1 MVVQYRRSLLFL
13 LLLSLLATGVVAA
26 DGPQI
31 ILDAADATLEVG
43 ETTTVAVVMDAVP
56 SGLSGFN
63 ITVSLTEPSVAEIV
77 GVSYPPWANMP
88 VNSSLPADT
97 VYAQAIDLMGSIG
110 AGATNLTLCT
120 LTLRGDTP
128 GTTNLSITAA
138 KIDDDVAGRYA
149 STTAST
155 PITVGDI
162 PAPTPTPTPT
172 PSLRT
177 GLSFSPV
184 DATIVPGERACY
196 ALVMDTAP
204 TGLSGFNITV
214 SLTEPSVAEIVGV
227 SYPPWANMPVNG
239 SLPADTVYAQ
249 AIDLMG
255 SIGAGAT
262 NLTLCT
268 LTLRGDTPGTTNLS
282 ITAAKIDDDVAGRYA
297 PTTASTSITVGDT
310 PTPSFRTGLSFS
322 PVDATIVP
330 GERACYA
337 LVMDTAP
344 AGLSGFNITVSLT
357 EPYVADIVGV
367 SYPPWAIMPV
377 NGSLPADSVYVQAV
391 DLMGSVDSGVTNLT
405 LCNLTIRGDA
415 PGTTNLSI
423 TATKIDDDVAG
434 RYSPETTDVCL
445 RVETLSLMEANFTAN
460 ITTGTAPL
468 TVQFTD
474 TSTGTPTS
482 WSWNFGDGAT
492 STDQNPTHT
501 YQNAGTYDVTLTV
514 SNAEGTDS
522 LTKHEYIS
530 VTNMSP
536 SVSTIELPLS
546 PGWNMIS
553 IPITD
558 ANLTLPPEVSD
569 VIYTYNPEV
578 RSYVASDIATLE
590 PCRGYWVAATAEC
603 TIRATGTELNCY
615 GANLTPGWNMIGSVY
630 DPVAFDDL
638 QVTPEGAV
646 QMNVYL
652 YNPQLQSYQLTSTL
666 SPGSAYWVSATR
678 YCNLNVS

>member
-1 MVVQYRRSLLFL
+1 MFL

-155 PITVGDI
+155 PPITVGDI
-162 PAPTPTPTPT
+162 PGTNPPQPPPTPPT

-214 SLTEPSVAEIVGV
+214 SLTEPSVAEIVGGV
-227 SYPPWANMPVNG
+227 SYPPPWANMPVNG

-297 PTTASTSITVGDT
+297 PTTASTSITVGGHPPNT
-310 PTPSFRTGLSFS
+310 ILSN
-322 PVDATIVP
+322 
-330 GERACYA
+330 RA
-337 LVMDTAP
+337 LV
-344 AGLSGFNITVSLT
+344 
-357 EPYVADIVGV
+357 
-367 SYPPWAIMPV
+367 
-377 NGSLPADSVYVQAV
+377 Q
-391 DLMGSVDSGVTNLT
+391 
-405 LCNLTIRGDA
+405 
-415 PGTTNLSI
+415 PG
-423 TATKIDDDVAG
+423 
-434 RYSPETTDVCL
+434 
-445 RVETLSLMEANFTAN
+445 
-460 ITTGTAPL
+460 
-468 TVQFTD
+468 
-474 TSTGTPTS
+474 
-482 WSWNFGDGAT
+482 
-492 STDQNPTHT
+492 
-501 YQNAGTYDVTLTV
+501 
-514 SNAEGTDS
+514 
-522 LTKHEYIS
+522 
-530 VTNMSP
+530 
-536 SVSTIELPLS
+536 
-546 PGWNMIS
+546 
-553 IPITD
+553 
-558 ANLTLPPEVSD
+558 
-569 VIYTYNPEV
+569 
-578 RSYVASDIATLE
+578 
-590 PCRGYWVAATAEC
+590 
-603 TIRATGTELNCY
+603 
-615 GANLTPGWNMIGSVY
+615 
-630 DPVAFDDL
+630 
-638 QVTPEGAV
+638 
-646 QMNVYL
+646 
-652 YNPQLQSYQLTSTL
+652 
-666 SPGSAYWVSATR
+666 
-678 YCNLNVS
+678 